1 MRKPGLSTI
10 VRVSVAPLL
19 IICMQLTAC
28 IPDQPLTRVS
38 ASKADVAKVTQR
50 GKAAGWSKNCRHAK
64 AVSAGL
70 YEHMIGVKYVAPA
83 STGKRDLAL

>member
-19 IICMQLTAC
+19 IISMQLTAC
-28 IPDQPLTRVS
+28 MPDQPLTRLG
-38 ASKADVAKVTQR
+38 APKADVGKVAPRVKTP
-50 GKAAGWSKNCRHAK
+50 GWNKNCRHEK
-64 AVSAGL
+64 AVSAGM

-83 STGKRDLAL
+83 ITDNRSLAL